1 MQGARRNI
9 TLHPGRRPGQI
20 GKNPGT
26 TKMSNTKATPKT
38 PAILQGGFRIL
49 FFLAALWAAYAMMA
63 WIGFWTT
70 GADLP
75 AGAMLPQDW
84 HVHSL
89 LYGFA
94 PAVLGGFLLTAIP
107 NWTGTKMITG
117 TPLALM
123 AVLWALGRVAVWLS
137 GSLPVIAVILLDVS
151 FLLTLLLVSA
161 RVLIKSGN
169 VRNMPVLGFILLFL
183 MGQIF
188 FDVISL
194 AGGYASVTPGAKLS
208 MAAIILLISLIGGR
222 IVPAFTRNWLKKQGA
237 DDLPVMFGGF
247 DKVVVGL
254 SGVTL
259 LSWVMTQANLITGVL
274 MLIAGVLQLIRQSR
288 WKGEKTASALIV
300 AMLHIAY
307 LFVPV
312 GFILLGLSMLFP
324 VSVPAM
330 AGQHAWLSG
339 AMGGMMLAVM
349 TRASLG
355 HTGRELRTTW
365 REVFIYGMVLLASV
379 IRVIATF
386 PTPDFLLH
394 IAATAWFLAFAGFA
408 VLYAPVLF
416 TKSKS

>member
-1 MQGARRNI
+1 MSE
-9 TLHPGRRPGQI
+9 
-20 GKNPGT
+20 
-26 TKMSNTKATPKT
+26 TKTPKI

-49 FFLAALWAAYAMMA
+49 FFLAALWAAYAMLA
-63 WIGFWTT
+63 WIGFWTAGT
-70 GADLP
+70 DMP
-75 AGAMLPQDW
+75 MGAMLPHDW

-89 LYGFA
+89 LFGFA

-107 NWTGTKMITG
+107 NWTGTKMISG
-117 TPLALM
+117 APLALM

-137 GSLPVIAVILLDVS
+137 GDLPVGLVILLDVS

-169 VRNMPVLGFILLFL
+169 IRNMPVLGFILLFL
-183 MGQIF
+183 MGQVF

-208 MAAIILLISLIGGR
+208 MSAIILLISLIGGR
-222 IVPAFTRNWLKKQGA
+222 IVPAFTRNWLVKQGA

-247 DKVVVGL
+247 DKIVIAV

-259 LSWVMTQANLITGVL
+259 LTWIMSEANLITGTL

-288 WKGEKTASALIV
+288 WKGEKTTSALIV
-300 AMLHIAY
+300 AILHLAY
-307 LFVPV
+307 LFVPL
-312 GFILLGLSMLFP
+312 GFILLGLSMIFP

-355 HTGRELRTTW
+355 HTERELRTTW

-379 IRVIATF
+379 IRVVAAF

-394 IAATAWFLAFAGFA
+394 IAATAWVLAFAGFA
-408 VLYAPVLF
+408 ALYAPVLF
-416 TKSKS
+416 TKSKN